1 MLARIALPYNIKSK
15 HTVYFRMI
23 QIMAV
28 EKELLIAEIE
38 NLDTETKELLSELII
53 NKIEE
58 TQLQRDYASAMAI
71 YEELSKEYQEIE
83 SIYNSNYHSLQA
95 GRLDLLPRTP
105 IKPNKKFNPAISG
118 VLRLFL
124 S

>member
-1 MLARIALPYNIKSK
+1 MPYNIKSK

-23 QIMAV
+23 QIMEV